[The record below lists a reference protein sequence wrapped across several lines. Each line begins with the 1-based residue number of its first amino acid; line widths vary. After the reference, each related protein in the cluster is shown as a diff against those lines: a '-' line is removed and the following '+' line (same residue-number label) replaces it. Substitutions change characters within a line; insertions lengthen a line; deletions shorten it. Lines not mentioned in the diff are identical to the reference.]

1 MAQTARSAGTIK
13 KNMRLALL
21 LPIALLAS
29 PVFAQLP
36 DGPGREEVEKLCKN
50 CHELARS
57 VSKKQDRDG
66 WQTTFNKMVAF
77 GMKHSDQEMTV
88 VIDYL
93 TKNYPAE
100 AVPPV
105 NVNTAPAVELESR
118 LGLRRS
124 QASALIRYR
133 NEKGNFKTIDDLKK
147 VPGIDAAKIEAKKD
161 VIVF

>member
-1 MAQTARSAGTIK
+1 M
-13 KNMRLALL
+13 
-21 LPIALLAS
+21 IALLAG

-57 VSKKQDRDG
+57 VSKRQDRDA

-77 GMKHSDQEMTV
+77 GMKHSDQEMSLV
-88 VIDYL
+88 LDYL
-93 TKNYPAE
+93 SKNYPAE

-118 LGLRRS
+118 LSLRRS
-124 QASALIRYR
+124 QASAVIKYR
-133 NEKGNFKTIDDLKK
+133 AANGNFKSIADLKK
-147 VPGIDAAKIEAKKD
+147 VPGIDAAKIDAKKD